1 MRLIQKTLIGFS
13 AALLACVGVQAVSP
27 GNSMNRRDDIPA
39 TPGTS
44 SQRFDGIA
52 ARNVFGLRPP
62 VVETNAPQPEA
73 PLPRVVLNGITTILA
88 NKKALLKVLPQPT
101 KPGQPA
107 KEEAFILGEN
117 QREGD
122 IEVLKIDEHAR
133 TVKIDNSGR
142 QMTLTFEQTTN
153 SQPSTAYQP
162 PPGGLGMIPNAVNR
176 PLPRT
181 LPSRF
186 PRSALSAPGAPL
198 PPGAQTSPASVPSAT
213 GYSTTGYPATGYVTP
228 TPSAN
233 TTGAQQLTP
242 EEQTFLN
249 DVQNAVNNQNQPQP
263 PRPAPGKQSLPP
275 PPDNYLPKKVPLMP
289 Q

>member
-27 GNSMNRRDDIPA
+27 GNSMNRRDDILA

-133 TVKIDNSGR
+133 TVKIDNSGK
-142 QMTLTFEQTTN
+142 QMTLTFEETTN
-153 SQPSTAYQP
+153 SQPSTPYQP
-162 PPGGLGMIPNAVNR
+162 APKGIGMIPNAAGR
-176 PLPRT
+176 PAMPRT

-186 PRSALSAPGAPL
+186 PRSTQPYSTSAIT
-198 PPGAQTSPASVPSAT
+198 PPGAQTSPGTVPSP
-213 GYSTTGYPATGYVTP
+213 TGYPTGYLP
-228 TPSAN
+228 PQPPSPNN
-233 TTGAQQLTP
+233 TAQAQPLTP

-249 DVQNAVNNQNQPQP
+249 DLQNAMNNQNQNQAATP
-263 PRPAPGKQSLPP
+263 PPGRQSQPP